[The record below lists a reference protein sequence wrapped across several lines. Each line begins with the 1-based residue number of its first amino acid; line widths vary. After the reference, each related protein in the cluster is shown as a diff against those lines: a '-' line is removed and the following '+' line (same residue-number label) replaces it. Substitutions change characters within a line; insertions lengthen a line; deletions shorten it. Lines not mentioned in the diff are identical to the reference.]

1 MTNRKGNVMRHVVV
15 PVFTQPD
22 PLPRAQSDT
31 SITNGKCQVGAQET
45 RLGVGGH
52 VVRAFTAV
60 LEGDGLRDQPVQHHL
75 HVVPHVWVPVLVD
88 GERGGCVEELDVHQ
102 SD

>member
-1 MTNRKGNVMRHVVV
+1 MDCYDKPETECYETRVVI

-31 SITNGKCQVGAQET
+31 SITNGKCQIGAQET

-52 VVRAFTAV
+52 VVRALAAV
-60 LEGDGLRDQPVQHHL
+60 LPWYRLR
-75 HVVPHVWVPVLVD
+75 
-88 GERGGCVEELDVHQ
+88 HQ
-102 SD
+102 SLIKIFTIIEIILEDPQIHTC